1 MRMKKFREILDLLPP
16 SEDLNKVKI
25 ALNAKAEKTKS
36 FILKCKKIGRYILE
50 LYLIVSYLLQTLGI
64 L

>member
-1 MRMKKFREILDLLPP
+1 MKKFRDILDLLPP
-16 SEDLNKVKI
+16 SEDLNKVKS

-36 FILKCKKIGRYILE
+36 FILKCKKIGRYIVE
-50 LYLIVSYLLQTLGI
+50 IYLIVSYLLQTIGI